1 MATANPSAINDWYSK
16 YKGGKQPAGILPAQA
31 MAGPQ
36 GDPTLGDT
44 PNAIDPTKFDVTNRV
59 QGYDPN
65 TTPGA
70 NWNVGNDQTVQGQL
84 KGIIDQDSPLQQQA
98 KTRSMQD
105 MNARGLLSSSMA
117 VGAGQGAVI
126 ASALPIA
133 QQDAQTFGNASRFN
147 AEATNRAAEFTAGA
161 KNTGLIES
169 ARMGLNAE
177 QSNQRSSLDRQMQQA
192 GFAQQ
197 TAVQSAD
204 IANQKAMQGA
214 SFQQQTAVQATDIA
228 AQSQRQIADIQAQA
242 AQQGRQLTAQEQA
255 QIRDLQNQQGMQKAS
270 FGQQKDIQATDIV
283 AQAQRQVA
291 DIQAQAAQQGRQ
303 LTAQEQAQIRDIQN
317 RTGMQQ
323 AGFAQQTGL
332 QDRDFAQQSK
342 TQAADLASRYNLAG
356 MDVQSRAALQ
366 QADAANQQTLQ
377 KANAALQTGL
387 QSTDLAVKQSMQG
400 YDAAIKQSMQGVDN
414 ASKLSIA
421 RLDANNRIALVAI
434 EAKFKKELQGSQS
447 MASSYQSMVDNF
459 TRVMLNNDLNDV
471 TKPKVINDL
480 TKMYTNTLKMQSDI
494 SELKIGDLLYED
506 ARNYGPELPQ
516 QQVPRRNNIFDRI
529 FYQ

>member
-16 YKGGKQPAGILPAQA
+16 YKGGKQPSGILPTQA

-36 GDPTLGDT
+36 SDTELGNA

-105 MNARGLLSSSMA
+105 MNAHGLLSSSMA
-117 VGAGQGAVI
+117 VGAGQSAVI

-177 QSNQRSSLDRQMQQA
+177 QSNQRGSLDRQMQQA

-197 TAVQSAD
+197 TAVQ
-204 IANQKAMQGA
+204 
-214 SFQQQTAVQATDIA
+214 TTDIA
-228 AQSQRQIADIQAQA
+228 
-242 AQQGRQLTAQEQA
+242 
-255 QIRDLQNQQGMQKAS
+255 
-270 FGQQKDIQATDIV
+270 

-317 RTGMQQ
+317 QKGMQQ

-342 TQAADLASRYNLAG
+342 TQAADLASRYNLAN

-387 QSTDLAVKQSMQG
+387 QSTDLNVKQSMQG

-421 RLDANNRIALVAI
+421 TLDANNRIALVDI

-459 TRVMLNNDLNDV
+459 TRVMLNNDLDKDA
-471 TKPKVINDL
+471 KPKVIADL
-480 TKMYTNTLKMQSDI
+480 FKMYDNTMQMQSDI
-494 SELKIGDLLYED
+494 SGLKIGDMFSGFAKDQTTPTEQ
-506 ARNYGPELPQ
+506 LPQ
-516 QQVPRRNNIFDRI
+516 KTIPKGEDDWMDYGYNASGQPVRVRRR
-529 FYQ
+529 